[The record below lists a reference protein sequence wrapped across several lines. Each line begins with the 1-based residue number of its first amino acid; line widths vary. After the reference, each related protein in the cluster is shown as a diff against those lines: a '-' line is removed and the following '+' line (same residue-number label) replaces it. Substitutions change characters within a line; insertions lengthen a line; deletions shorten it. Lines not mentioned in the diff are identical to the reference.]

1 MAGCVVGAGN
11 GSTPLHGADMGAAKA
26 SSFSKWG
33 HLNKCGIT
41 EDQLLNVIVRGDP
54 LHNSCLPTEPTYGII
69 LQLYYFAN
77 EVSCSLHRRP
87 NRTSLFQEL
96 IDLKEG

>member
-1 MAGCVVGAGN
+1 MLLKQVPLAN
-11 GSTPLHGADMGAAKA
+11 GGTY
-26 SSFSKWG
+26 
-33 HLNKCGIT
+33 KCGIT

-54 LHNSCLPTEPTYGII
+54 LHNSCLPTEPMYGII

-87 NRTSLFQEL
+87 NRTPLFQEL